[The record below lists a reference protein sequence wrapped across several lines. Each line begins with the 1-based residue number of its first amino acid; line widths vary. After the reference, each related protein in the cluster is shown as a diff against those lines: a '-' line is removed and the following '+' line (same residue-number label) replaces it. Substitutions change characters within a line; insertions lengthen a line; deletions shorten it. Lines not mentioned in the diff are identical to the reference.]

1 MTFWRTLL
9 QTLAANP
16 ISLFAVLCVAATAWF
31 LQSLTHRLL
40 AVIESPAWCAKAV
53 QAERITETN
62 KDGLTTCVVLLK
74 IQLEAVATG
83 FHIATGGFVFVL
95 IVLIVVVVAGAR
107 ASWKLGPTGIE
118 GSVGKHEAGQ
128 AAQHVADEAQDAA
141 TDVKAGVAP
150 GPATA
155 APKAA
160 DAGLPAGI
168 R

>member
-1 MTFWRTLL
+1 MNFWRQLL
-9 QTLAANP
+9 ATVAKNP

-31 LQSLTHRLL
+31 LRDLTYRLL
-40 AVIESPAWCAKAV
+40 SVIESTSWCAKAV
-53 QAERITETN
+53 QAERVTN
-62 KDGLTTCVVLLK
+62 STSELTTCVVLLK

-107 ASWKLGPTGIE
+107 ASVKIGPTGVSGDVSRE
-118 GSVGKHEAGQ
+118 GQ
-128 AAQHVADEAQDAA
+128 AAQHVADEAQEAA
-141 TDVKAGVAP
+141 TDIKAG
-150 GPATA
+150 A
-155 APKAA
+155 APTP